1 MVSCLILLNFTVA
14 DKLLGKQYK
23 ELVEVSKLLT
33 PEDFWDN
40 YGSQHQQ
47 FLPESKRKGEA
58 LFSSNIMALS
68 KKFVREV
75 AILIGRQQKIMFSGT
90 ATAILI

>member
-1 MVSCLILLNFTVA
+1 MIFPVA

-47 FLPESKRKGEA
+47 FLPESKREGAVLIFDQQQYHGIIE
-58 LFSSNIMALS
+58 
-68 KKFVREV
+68 EV
-75 AILIGRQQKIMFSGT
+75 HYRK
-90 ATAILI
+90 

>member
-1 MVSCLILLNFTVA
+1 MTYRHDMMIPKRKSCLTMPVTTTSQLFLAA

-40 YGSQHQQ
+40 YASQHQQ
-47 FLPESKRKGEA
+47 FLPD
-58 LFSSNIMALS
+58 S
-68 KKFVREV
+68 KKNNGE
-75 AILIGRQQKIMFSGT
+75 
-90 ATAILI
+90 

>member
-58 LFSSNIMALS
+58 LIFVQQQYNGIIKEIREGSSN
-68 KKFVREV
+68 FDR
-75 AILIGRQQKIMFSGT
+75 T
-90 ATAILI
+90 AAKDYV

>member
-1 MVSCLILLNFTVA
+1 
-14 DKLLGKQYK
+14 LLGKQYK

-58 LFSSNIMALS
+58 LIFVQQQYNGIIKEIREGSSN
-68 KKFVREV
+68 FDR
-75 AILIGRQQKIMFSGT
+75 T
-90 ATAILI
+90 AAKDYV

>member
-1 MVSCLILLNFTVA
+1 MASSLILMIFAVA

-58 LFSSNIMALS
+58 LI
-68 KKFVREV
+68 FVQQQYHGIIKEIRE
-75 AILIGRQQKIMFSGT
+75 GK
-90 ATAILI
+90 

>member
-1 MVSCLILLNFTVA
+1 MIFAVA

-47 FLPESKRKGEA
+47 FLPESKRKGET
-58 LFSSNIMALS
+58 LIFDQQQYHGIIYEDY
-68 KKFVREV
+68 VR
-75 AILIGRQQKIMFSGT
+75 K
-90 ATAILI
+90 